1 MPLVPVPP
9 LPDELPVAVGAM
21 VPVVTVF
28 DAVPVA
34 AVDVVVVELVTGV
47 PPPVSVAVVPVL
59 EGRTVSVEGMELSAD
74 LRLHANAATSKA
86 ASRATK
92 RSFFI
97 SKQQSGIAHMSLA

>member
-34 AVDVVVVELVTGV
+34 AVDVVVVELVTGA

-59 EGRTVSVEGMELSAD
+59 EGCTVSVEGMELSAD
-74 LRLHANAATSKA
+74 LRLHASKT
-86 ASRATK
+86 ASRATT

-97 SKQQSGIAHMSLA
+97 SKQQSGIARMSLA